1 MTKKQTTPPSDD
13 VMIRCRRLGNPVS
26 FSYCRFENKGAPCFK
41 IMDCWYDHFMIE
53 DFLRQELTTDEWERT
68 FGKPPKQKVLT
79 LIELIEEA
87 KKRKTEEP

>member
-1 MTKKQTTPPSDD
+1 MKKESTPPGED
-13 VMIRCRRLGNPVS
+13 VMIRCRRLGNPVP
-26 FSYCRFENKGAPCFK
+26 FSYCRFENKGLPCSM

-53 DFLRQELTTDEWERT
+53 DFLREELKPDEWEKI

-87 KKRKTEEP
+87 KKRKTEEQ